1 MFVAFSASFLFVP
14 DNGVSLPASV
24 FTVTFSPDACA
35 AFAARRLFIMS

>member
-14 DNGVSLPASV
+14 DNGVSLPGSL